1 MKTKLPGS
9 VGGEENATRFQCFSS
24 SCDPRW
30 GQGAASDFDND
41 DDADYDYV
49 GDDKHSIENVAE
61 FEEENLRGKLLKLIE
76 NVSACKEE
84 KK

>member
-41 DDADYDYV
+41 DHADYDYV

-61 FEEENLRGKLLKLIE
+61 FGEGNSGKKLLKLIE
-76 NVSACKEE
+76 NVSACEEEE
-84 KK
+84 K